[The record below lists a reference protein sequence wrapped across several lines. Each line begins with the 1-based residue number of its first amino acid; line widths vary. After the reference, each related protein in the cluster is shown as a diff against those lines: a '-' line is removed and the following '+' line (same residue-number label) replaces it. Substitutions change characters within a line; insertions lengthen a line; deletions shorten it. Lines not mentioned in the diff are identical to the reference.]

1 MKKLLIWGGVIFIV
15 LIIIGLFAGGVNKN
29 TQTTSSN
36 RAPLSKAKEEAIEA
50 ASEAAKAEE
59 VQAEVEAVAKV
70 TTIVSRAEQE
80 TLVAVEEVKDATAQN
95 SSKFTASQL
104 NAIHSAQAYLAYA
117 FFSRKGLIHKLS
129 SKDGDEYSV
138 VDATIAVDNLDIDW
152 NQQAIGVAK
161 DYLEYQGFSCERLID
176 QMSSS
181 NGSKFTV
188 EQATY
193 GAQQAGACS

>member
-1 MKKLLIWGGVIFIV
+1 MKKLLIWVGVIFIV
-15 LIIIGLFAGGVNKN
+15 LIIIGLLAGGVNKN

-36 RAPLSKAKEEAIEA
+36 RSPLSNAKEEAIEA
-50 ASEAAKAEE
+50 ASETAKAEE
-59 VQAEVEAVAKV
+59 AQAAVEVVAKE
-70 TTIVSRAEQE
+70 TTIASQVEQE
-80 TLVAVEEVKDATAQN
+80 TLVAVEEAKDATAQN

-104 NAIHSAQAYLAYA
+104 NAIRSAQAYLAYA

-129 SKDGDEYSV
+129 SKGGDEYSV
-138 VDATIAVDNLDIDW
+138 ADATIAVDNLDIDW

-161 DYLEYQGFSCERLID
+161 DYLEYQGFSCKRLIE

-181 NGSKFTV
+181 DGSKFTV